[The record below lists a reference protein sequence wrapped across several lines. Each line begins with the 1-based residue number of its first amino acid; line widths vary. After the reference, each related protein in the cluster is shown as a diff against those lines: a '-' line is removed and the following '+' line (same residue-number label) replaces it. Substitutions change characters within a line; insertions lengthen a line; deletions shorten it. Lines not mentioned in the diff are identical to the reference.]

1 LKIETYFQQI
11 QEIVEDSPL
20 VLLSEV
26 NFEKRGGY
34 EGFIRGDLLFEDGSI
49 LHFREFIDTEVE
61 PDRMMYAYQ
70 YLSSEK
76 ELIFRYDNSP
86 HHKKL
91 QLPTYPHHKHEGE
104 ENHVIP
110 ANPPDLHQ
118 ILELITEMNS

>member
-1 LKIETYFQQI
+1 
-11 QEIVEDSPL
+11 
-20 VLLSEV
+20 
-26 NFEKRGGY
+26 
-34 EGFIRGDLLFEDGSI
+34 
-49 LHFREFIDTEVE
+49 
-61 PDRMMYAYQ
+61 MMYAYQ